1 MKGRLYL
8 SLMKRRA
15 KMELFSSSNLYDLL
29 KPESNPELI
38 TNYEVVIGGTA
49 LPANME
55 KGVIIIHPLSSRPV
69 SSQFKDFNTI
79 LEPTAEDEPYKI
91 PEMSALQ
98 LDYQCDIYK
107 INDLNALEIQAEVEA
122 HKIREWLC
130 GMESTEYLAGLKA
143 QILPIYSQLRF
154 SSELLPTQQ
163 FANRVSFDF
172 SILSTKIIKE
182 WVNVVDKAIIKKT
195 LILKGGQNG

>member
-1 MKGRLYL
+1 MSERLYL

-15 KMELFSSSNLYDLL
+15 KMELFSSSNLYNLL

-38 TNYEVVIGGTA
+38 TSYEVVIGGTA

-79 LEPTAEDEPYKI
+79 LEPTTEGEPYKI
-91 PEMSALQ
+91 AEMSALQ

-172 SILSTKIIKE
+172 SILSTKIIQE

>member
-1 MKGRLYL
+1 
-8 SLMKRRA
+8 
-15 KMELFSSSNLYDLL
+15 MELFSSSNLYNLL

-38 TNYEVVIGGTA
+38 TSYEVVIGGTA

-69 SSQFKDFNTI
+69 SSQFKDFDTI
-79 LEPTAEDEPYKI
+79 FEPTAEDEPYKI
-91 PEMSALQ
+91 AEMSALQ

-172 SILSTKIIKE
+172 SILSTKIIQE
-182 WVNVVDKAIIKKT
+182 WVNVVEKAIIKKT

>member
-1 MKGRLYL
+1 MSEQFCL
-8 SLMKRRA
+8 SLMKRRV
-15 KMELFSSSNLYDLL
+15 KMELFSSSDLYNLL

-38 TNYEVVIGGTA
+38 TSYEVVIGGTA

-55 KGVIIIHPLSSRPV
+55 KGVIIIHPLSSRPI

-79 LEPTAEDEPYKI
+79 LEPTAEGEPYKI
-91 PEMSALQ
+91 AEMSALQ

-107 INDLNALEIQAEVEA
+107 INDLNALEIQAEIEA
-122 HKIREWLC
+122 HKIREWLS
-130 GMESTEYLAGLKA
+130 GMQCTEYLAGLKA
-143 QILPIYSQLRF
+143 QMLPIYTPLRF

-182 WVNVVDKAIIKKT
+182 WVNVIDEVVKKT

>member
-1 MKGRLYL
+1 MKQGT
-8 SLMKRRA
+8 
-15 KMELFSSSNLYDLL
+15 KMELFSSSNLYNLL

-38 TNYEVVIGGTA
+38 TSYEVVIGGTA

-79 LEPTAEDEPYKI
+79 LEPTAEGEPYKI

-172 SILSTKIIKE
+172 SILSTKIIQE

>member
-1 MKGRLYL
+1 MKW
-8 SLMKRRA
+8 RA
-15 KMELFSSSNLYDLL
+15 KMELFSSSNLYNLL

-38 TNYEVVIGGTA
+38 TSYEVVIGGTA

-55 KGVIIIHPLSSRPV
+55 KGVIIIYPLSSRPV
-69 SSQFKDFNTI
+69 SSQFKDFSTI
-79 LEPTAEDEPYKI
+79 LEPKTEDEPYEI

-107 INDLNALEIQAEVEA
+107 INDLNVLEIQAEIEA
-122 HKIREWLC
+122 HKIREWLS
-130 GMESTEYLAGLKA
+130 GMQCTEYLAGLKA
-143 QILPIYSQLRF
+143 QMLPIYTPLRF

-172 SILSTKIIKE
+172 SILSTKIIQE
-182 WVNVVDKAIIKKT
+182 WVNVIDEVVKKT

>member
-1 MKGRLYL
+1 
-8 SLMKRRA
+8 
-15 KMELFSSSNLYDLL
+15 MELFSSNNLYNLL

-38 TNYEVVIGGTA
+38 TSYEVVIGGTT

-122 HKIREWLC
+122 HKIREWLS

-172 SILSTKIIKE
+172 SILSTKIIQE

>member
-1 MKGRLYL
+1 
-8 SLMKRRA
+8 
-15 KMELFSSSNLYDLL
+15 MELFSSSNLYNLL

-38 TNYEVVIGGTA
+38 TRYEVVIGGTA

-69 SSQFKDFNTI
+69 SSQFKDFSTI
-79 LEPTAEDEPYKI
+79 LEPKTEGEPYEI

-107 INDLNALEIQAEVEA
+107 INDLNALEIQAETEA
-122 HKIREWLC
+122 HKIREWLS
-130 GMESTEYLAGLKA
+130 GMQCTEYLAGLKA
-143 QILPIYSQLRF
+143 QMLPIYTPLRF
-154 SSELLPTQQ
+154 TSELLPTQQ

>member
-1 MKGRLYL
+1 MSERLYL
-8 SLMKRRA
+8 SLMKWRA

-38 TNYEVVIGGTA
+38 TSYEVVIGGTA

-79 LEPTAEDEPYKI
+79 LEPTAEGEPYKI

>member
-1 MKGRLYL
+1 
-8 SLMKRRA
+8 
-15 KMELFSSSNLYDLL
+15 MELFSSSNLYNLL

-38 TNYEVVIGGTA
+38 TSYEVVIGGTA

-69 SSQFKDFNTI
+69 SSQFKDFSTI
-79 LEPTAEDEPYKI
+79 LEPTAEGEPYEI

-122 HKIREWLC
+122 HKIREWLS
-130 GMESTEYLAGLKA
+130 GMQCTEYLAGLKA
-143 QILPIYSQLRF
+143 QMLPIYTPLRF
-154 SSELLPTQQ
+154 TSELLPTQQ

-172 SILSTKIIKE
+172 SILSMKIIKE
-182 WVNVVDKAIIKKT
+182 WVDVIDEVVKKT

>member
-1 MKGRLYL
+1 
-8 SLMKRRA
+8 
-15 KMELFSSSNLYDLL
+15 MELFSSSNLYNLL
-29 KPESNPELI
+29 KPESDPELI
-38 TNYEVVIGGTA
+38 TSYDVVIGGTA

-55 KGVIIIHPLSSRPV
+55 KGVIILHPLSSRPV
-69 SSQFKDFNTI
+69 SSQFKDFETI
-79 LEPTAEDEPYKI
+79 FEPEIEGEKYKI
-91 PEMSALQ
+91 AEMSALQ

-130 GMESTEYLAGLKA
+130 GIESTEYLASLNA

-154 SSELLPTQQ
+154 TSELLATQQ

-172 SILSTKIIKE
+172 SILSMKIIKE
-182 WVNVVDKAIIKKT
+182 WVNVVDKAIIKKQ
-195 LILKGGQNG
+195 LILRGGQNG

>member
-1 MKGRLYL
+1 
-8 SLMKRRA
+8 MKRRA
-15 KMELFSSSNLYDLL
+15 KMELFSSSNLYNLL

-38 TNYEVVIGGTA
+38 TSYEVVIGGTA

-69 SSQFKDFNTI
+69 SSQFKDFDTI
-79 LEPTAEDEPYKI
+79 LEPTAESEPYKI

>member
-1 MKGRLYL
+1 
-8 SLMKRRA
+8 MKRRA
-15 KMELFSSSNLYDLL
+15 KMELFSSSNLYNLL

-38 TNYEVVIGGTA
+38 TSYEVVIGGTA

-79 LEPTAEDEPYKI
+79 LEPTAEGEPYKI
-91 PEMSALQ
+91 AEMSALQ

-154 SSELLPTQQ
+154 SSELLATQQ

>member
-1 MKGRLYL
+1 MSEQFYL

-15 KMELFSSSNLYDLL
+15 KMELFSSSNLYNLL

-38 TNYEVVIGGTA
+38 TSYEVVIGGTA

-107 INDLNALEIQAEVEA
+107 INDLNALEIQAEIEA
-122 HKIREWLC
+122 HKIREWLS
-130 GMESTEYLAGLKA
+130 GMQCTEYLAGLKA
-143 QILPIYSQLRF
+143 QMLPIYTPLRF
-154 SSELLPTQQ
+154 TSELLPTQQ

-172 SILSTKIIKE
+172 SILSMKIIKE
-182 WVNVVDKAIIKKT
+182 WVNVIDEVVKKT

>member
-1 MKGRLYL
+1 
-8 SLMKRRA
+8 MKRRA
-15 KMELFSSSNLYDLL
+15 KMELFSSSNLYNLL

-38 TNYEVVIGGTA
+38 TSYEVVIGGTA

-79 LEPTAEDEPYKI
+79 LEPTAEGEPYKI

-122 HKIREWLC
+122 HKIREWLS

-172 SILSTKIIKE
+172 SILSTKIIQE

>member
-1 MKGRLYL
+1 
-8 SLMKRRA
+8 
-15 KMELFSSSNLYDLL
+15 MELFSSSNLYNLL

-38 TNYEVVIGGTA
+38 TSYEVVIGGTA

-55 KGVIIIHPLSSRPV
+55 KGVIIIYPLSSRPV
-69 SSQFKDFNTI
+69 SSQFKDFSTI
-79 LEPTAEDEPYKI
+79 LEPVTEGEPYEI

-107 INDLNALEIQAEVEA
+107 INDLNALEIQAEIEA
-122 HKIREWLC
+122 HKIREWLS
-130 GMESTEYLAGLKA
+130 GMQCTEYLAGLKA
-143 QILPIYSQLRF
+143 QMLPIYTPLRF
-154 SSELLPTQQ
+154 TSELLSTQQ

-172 SILSTKIIKE
+172 SILSMKIIKE
-182 WVNVVDKAIIKKT
+182 WVNVIDEVVKKT

>member
-1 MKGRLYL
+1 MSEHFYL

-15 KMELFSSSNLYDLL
+15 KMELFSSSNLYNLL

-38 TNYEVVIGGTA
+38 TSYEVVIGGTA

-79 LEPTAEDEPYKI
+79 LEPKTEGEPYEI

-107 INDLNALEIQAEVEA
+107 INDLNALEIQAETEA
-122 HKIREWLC
+122 HKIREWLS
-130 GMESTEYLAGLKA
+130 GMQCTEYLAGLKA
-143 QILPIYSQLRF
+143 QMLPIYTPLRF

-172 SILSTKIIKE
+172 SILSMKIIKE
-182 WVNVVDKAIIKKT
+182 WVNVIDEVVKKT

>member
-1 MKGRLYL
+1 
-8 SLMKRRA
+8 MKRRA
-15 KMELFSSSNLYDLL
+15 KMELFSSSNLYNLL

-38 TNYEVVIGGTA
+38 TSYEVVIGGTA

-69 SSQFKDFNTI
+69 SSQFKDFSTI
-79 LEPTAEDEPYKI
+79 LEPTAEGEPYKI

>member
-1 MKGRLYL
+1 MSEQFYL

-15 KMELFSSSNLYDLL
+15 KMELFSSSNLYNLL

-38 TNYEVVIGGTA
+38 TSYEVVIGGTA

-69 SSQFKDFNTI
+69 SSQFKDFSTI
-79 LEPTAEDEPYKI
+79 LEPKTESESYEI

-107 INDLNALEIQAEVEA
+107 INDLNALEIQAEIEA
-122 HKIREWLC
+122 HKIREWLS
-130 GMESTEYLAGLKA
+130 GMQCTEYLAGLKA
-143 QILPIYSQLRF
+143 QMLPIYTPLRF

-172 SILSTKIIKE
+172 SILSTKIIQE

>member
-1 MKGRLYL
+1 
-8 SLMKRRA
+8 MKRRA

-38 TNYEVVIGGTA
+38 TSYEVVIGGTA

-154 SSELLPTQQ
+154 SSELLSTQQ

-172 SILSTKIIKE
+172 SILSTKIIQE

>member
-1 MKGRLYL
+1 
-8 SLMKRRA
+8 
-15 KMELFSSSNLYDLL
+15 MELFSSSNLYNLL

-38 TNYEVVIGGTA
+38 TSYEVVIGGTA

-55 KGVIIIHPLSSRPV
+55 KGVIIIHPLSSHPV
-69 SSQFKDFNTI
+69 SSQFKDFSTI
-79 LEPTAEDEPYKI
+79 LEPKTEGEPYEI
-91 PEMSALQ
+91 AEMSALQ

-122 HKIREWLC
+122 HKIREWLS
-130 GMESTEYLAGLKA
+130 GMQCTEYLAGLKA
-143 QILPIYSQLRF
+143 QMLPIYTPLRF
-154 SSELLPTQQ
+154 TSELLPTQQ

-172 SILSTKIIKE
+172 SILSMKIIKE
-182 WVNVVDKAIIKKT
+182 WVNVIDEVVKKT

>member
-1 MKGRLYL
+1 MSEQFYL

-15 KMELFSSSNLYDLL
+15 KMELFSSSNLYNLL

-38 TNYEVVIGGTA
+38 TSYEVVIGGTA

-69 SSQFKDFNTI
+69 SSQFKDFSTI
-79 LEPTAEDEPYKI
+79 LEPKTEDEPYEI

-107 INDLNALEIQAEVEA
+107 INDLNVLEIQAEIEA
-122 HKIREWLC
+122 HKIREWLS
-130 GMESTEYLAGLKA
+130 GMQCTEYLAGLKA
-143 QILPIYSQLRF
+143 QMLPIYTPLRF

-172 SILSTKIIKE
+172 SILSMKIIKE
-182 WVNVVDKAIIKKT
+182 WVNVIDEVVKKT

>member
-1 MKGRLYL
+1 MSEHFYL

-15 KMELFSSSNLYDLL
+15 KMELFSSSNLYNLL

-38 TNYEVVIGGTA
+38 TSYEVVIGGTA

-69 SSQFKDFNTI
+69 SSQFKDFDTI
-79 LEPTAEDEPYKI
+79 LEPTAEGEPYKI
-91 PEMSALQ
+91 AEMSALQ

-107 INDLNALEIQAEVEA
+107 INDLNALEIQAETEA
-122 HKIREWLC
+122 HKIREWLS
-130 GMESTEYLAGLKA
+130 GMQCTEYLAGLKA
-143 QILPIYSQLRF
+143 QMLPIYTPLRF

-172 SILSTKIIKE
+172 SILSMKIIKE
-182 WVNVVDKAIIKKT
+182 WVNVIDEVVKKT

>member
-1 MKGRLYL
+1 
-8 SLMKRRA
+8 MKRRA
-15 KMELFSSSNLYDLL
+15 KMELFSSSNLYNLL

-38 TNYEVVIGGTA
+38 TSYEVVIGGTA

-55 KGVIIIHPLSSRPV
+55 KGVIIFHPLSSRPV

-79 LEPTAEDEPYKI
+79 LEPTAEGEPYKI
-91 PEMSALQ
+91 AEMSALQ

-122 HKIREWLC
+122 HKIREWLS

-172 SILSTKIIKE
+172 SILSTKIIQE

>member
-1 MKGRLYL
+1 
-8 SLMKRRA
+8 
-15 KMELFSSSNLYDLL
+15 MELFSSSNLYNLL

-38 TNYEVVIGGTA
+38 TSYEVVIGGTA

-69 SSQFKDFNTI
+69 SSQFKDFSTI
-79 LEPTAEDEPYKI
+79 LEPTAEDKPYEI

-130 GMESTEYLAGLKA
+130 GMESTEYLAELKA
-143 QILPIYSQLRF
+143 QMLPIYTPLRF
-154 SSELLPTQQ
+154 TSELLPTQQ

-172 SILSTKIIKE
+172 SILSMKIIKE
-182 WVNVVDKAIIKKT
+182 WVNVIDEVVKKT

>member
-1 MKGRLYL
+1 
-8 SLMKRRA
+8 
-15 KMELFSSSNLYDLL
+15 
-29 KPESNPELI
+29 
-38 TNYEVVIGGTA
+38 
-49 LPANME
+49 
-55 KGVIIIHPLSSRPV
+55 
-69 SSQFKDFNTI
+69 
-79 LEPTAEDEPYKI
+79 
-91 PEMSALQ
+91 MSALQ

-172 SILSTKIIKE
+172 SILSTKIIQE

>member
-1 MKGRLYL
+1 
-8 SLMKRRA
+8 
-15 KMELFSSSNLYDLL
+15 MELFSSSNLYNLL

-38 TNYEVVIGGTA
+38 TSYEVVIGGTA

-55 KGVIIIHPLSSRPV
+55 KGVIIIHPLSGRPV

-91 PEMSALQ
+91 AEMSALQ

-122 HKIREWLC
+122 HKIREWLS

>member
-1 MKGRLYL
+1 
-8 SLMKRRA
+8 MKRRA

-38 TNYEVVIGGTA
+38 TSYEVIIGGTA

-79 LEPTAEDEPYKI
+79 LEPTAEGEPYKI

-107 INDLNALEIQAEVEA
+107 INDLNALEIQAETEA
-122 HKIREWLC
+122 HKIREWLS
-130 GMESTEYLAGLKA
+130 GMQCTEYLAGLKA
-143 QILPIYSQLRF
+143 QMLPIYTPLRF
-154 SSELLPTQQ
+154 TSELLPTQQ

-172 SILSTKIIKE
+172 SILSMKIIKE
-182 WVNVVDKAIIKKT
+182 WVNVIDEVVKKT

>member
-1 MKGRLYL
+1 MSEQFYL

-15 KMELFSSSNLYDLL
+15 KMELFSSSNLYNLL

-38 TNYEVVIGGTA
+38 TSYEVVIGGTA

-69 SSQFKDFNTI
+69 SSQFKDFSTI
-79 LEPTAEDEPYKI
+79 LEPKTEGEPYEI

-107 INDLNALEIQAEVEA
+107 INDLNALEIQAETEA

-130 GMESTEYLAGLKA
+130 GMKSTEYLARLKA
-143 QILPIYSQLRF
+143 QMLPIYTPLRF

-172 SILSTKIIKE
+172 SILSMKIIKE
-182 WVNVVDKAIIKKT
+182 WVNVIDEVVKKT

>member
-1 MKGRLYL
+1 
-8 SLMKRRA
+8 MKRRA
-15 KMELFSSSNLYDLL
+15 KMELFSSSNLYNLL

-38 TNYEVVIGGTA
+38 TSYEVVIGGTA

-69 SSQFKDFNTI
+69 SSQFKDFDTI

-91 PEMSALQ
+91 AEMSALQ

-130 GMESTEYLAGLKA
+130 GMESTEYLAGQKA

-172 SILSTKIIKE
+172 SILSTKIIQE
-182 WVNVVDKAIIKKT
+182 WVNVVEKAIIKKT

>member
-1 MKGRLYL
+1 
-8 SLMKRRA
+8 MKRRA
-15 KMELFSSSNLYDLL
+15 KMELFSSSNLYNLL

-38 TNYEVVIGGTA
+38 TRYEVVIGGTA

-69 SSQFKDFNTI
+69 SSQFKDFSTI
-79 LEPTAEDEPYKI
+79 LEPKTEGEPYEI

-122 HKIREWLC
+122 HKIREWLS
-130 GMESTEYLAGLKA
+130 GMQCTEYLARLKA
-143 QILPIYSQLRF
+143 QMLPIYTPLRF
-154 SSELLPTQQ
+154 TSELLPTQQ

-172 SILSTKIIKE
+172 SILSMKIIKE
-182 WVNVVDKAIIKKT
+182 WVNVIDEVVKKT

>member
-1 MKGRLYL
+1 
-8 SLMKRRA
+8 MKRRA
-15 KMELFSSSNLYDLL
+15 KMELFSSSNLYNLL

-38 TNYEVVIGGTA
+38 TSYEVVIGGTA

-69 SSQFKDFNTI
+69 SSQFKDFDTI
-79 LEPTAEDEPYKI
+79 LEPTAEGEPYRI
-91 PEMSALQ
+91 AEMSALQ

>member
-1 MKGRLYL
+1 
-8 SLMKRRA
+8 
-15 KMELFSSSNLYDLL
+15 MELFSSSNLYNLL

-38 TNYEVVIGGTA
+38 TSYEVVIGGTA

-91 PEMSALQ
+91 AEMSALQ

-107 INDLNALEIQAEVEA
+107 INDLNALEIQAEIEA
-122 HKIREWLC
+122 HKIREWLS
-130 GMESTEYLAGLKA
+130 GMQCTEYLAELKA
-143 QILPIYSQLRF
+143 QMLPIYTPLRF
-154 SSELLPTQQ
+154 TSELLPTQQ

-172 SILSTKIIKE
+172 SILSMKIIKE
-182 WVNVVDKAIIKKT
+182 WVNVIDEVVKKT

>member
-1 MKGRLYL
+1 
-8 SLMKRRA
+8 MKRRA
-15 KMELFSSSNLYDLL
+15 KMELFSSSNLYNLL

-38 TNYEVVIGGTA
+38 TSYEVVIGGTA

-79 LEPTAEDEPYKI
+79 LEPTAEGEPYRI
-91 PEMSALQ
+91 AEMSALQ

-143 QILPIYSQLRF
+143 QMLPIYSQLRF

-172 SILSTKIIKE
+172 SILSTKIIQE

>member
-1 MKGRLYL
+1 
-8 SLMKRRA
+8 MKRRA
-15 KMELFSSSNLYDLL
+15 KMELFSSSNLYNLL

-38 TNYEVVIGGTA
+38 TSYEVVIGGTA

-79 LEPTAEDEPYKI
+79 LEPTAVGEPYKI
-91 PEMSALQ
+91 AEMSALQ

-122 HKIREWLC
+122 HKIREWLS
-130 GMESTEYLAGLKA
+130 GMQCTEYLAGLKA
-143 QILPIYSQLRF
+143 QMLPIYTPLRF
-154 SSELLPTQQ
+154 TSELLPTQQ

-172 SILSTKIIKE
+172 SILSMKIIKE
-182 WVNVVDKAIIKKT
+182 WVDVIDEVVKKT

>member
-1 MKGRLYL
+1 
-8 SLMKRRA
+8 MKRRA
-15 KMELFSSSNLYDLL
+15 KMELFSSSNLYNLL

-38 TNYEVVIGGTA
+38 TSYEVVIGGTA

-79 LEPTAEDEPYKI
+79 LEPTAEGEPYRI
-91 PEMSALQ
+91 AEMSALQ

>member
-1 MKGRLYL
+1 
-8 SLMKRRA
+8 
-15 KMELFSSSNLYDLL
+15 MELFSSSNLYNLL

-38 TNYEVVIGGTA
+38 TSYEVVIGGTA

-79 LEPTAEDEPYKI
+79 LEPVTEGEPYKI

-122 HKIREWLC
+122 HKIREWLS

-143 QILPIYSQLRF
+143 QILPIYSQLTH
-154 SSELLPTQQ
+154 S
-163 FANRVSFDF
+163 
-172 SILSTKIIKE
+172 
-182 WVNVVDKAIIKKT
+182 AIR
-195 LILKGGQNG
+195 

>member
-1 MKGRLYL
+1 
-8 SLMKRRA
+8 MKRRA
-15 KMELFSSSNLYDLL
+15 KMELFSSSNLYNLL

-38 TNYEVVIGGTA
+38 TSYEVVIGGTA

-79 LEPTAEDEPYKI
+79 LEPTTEGEPYKI
-91 PEMSALQ
+91 AEMSALQ

-172 SILSTKIIKE
+172 SILSTKIIQE

>member
-1 MKGRLYL
+1 
-8 SLMKRRA
+8 MKRRV
-15 KMELFSSSNLYDLL
+15 KMELFSSSNLYNLL

-38 TNYEVVIGGTA
+38 TSYEVVIGGTA

-79 LEPTAEDEPYKI
+79 LEPKAEGKPYEI

-107 INDLNALEIQAEVEA
+107 INDLNVLEIQAEIEA
-122 HKIREWLC
+122 HKIREWLS
-130 GMESTEYLAGLKA
+130 GMQCTEYLAGLKA
-143 QILPIYSQLRF
+143 QMLPIYTPLRF

>member
-1 MKGRLYL
+1 
-8 SLMKRRA
+8 MKRRA
-15 KMELFSSSNLYDLL
+15 KMELFSSSNLYNLL

-38 TNYEVVIGGTA
+38 TSYEVVIGGTA

-79 LEPTAEDEPYKI
+79 LEPTAEGEPYRI
-91 PEMSALQ
+91 AEMSALQ

-122 HKIREWLC
+122 HKIREWLS

-172 SILSTKIIKE
+172 SILSTKIIQE